1 MFRSFN
7 DNKWISPNQS
17 GFTPG
22 DSWANQLLSVIRD
35 INKFFHSRNKPR
47 SDFLNIAKS
56 LWYNKTYY
64 EIFTIL
70 TYSLKDTSL

>member
-1 MFRSFN
+1 MITN
-7 DNKWISPNQS
+7 
-17 GFTPG
+17 GFHQINLDLHLVTLG
-22 DSWANQLLSVIRD
+22 LLSVIRD

-64 EIFTIL
+64 EIFTNL
-70 TYSLKDTSL
+70 TYSLKDPSL